1 MQLTICCKG
10 QVGLRIIVYSR
21 TQIPEFSFSCKQD
34 VLNPRS
40 SGRRLKCV
48 VKCTVMCT
56 EALAKRINFLLSD
69 YTENDI
75 LELLVKS

>member
-1 MQLTICCKG
+1 M
-10 QVGLRIIVYSR
+10 YSR
-21 TQIPEFSFSCKQD
+21 IQIPELSFSCKQD

-40 SGRRLKCV
+40 NGRRLKCI
-48 VKCTVMCT
+48 VKCMVMCT
-56 EALAKRINFLLSD
+56 EVLAQHINFLLSD